1 MQALREKTFV
11 KIVALLLFL
20 LFALFSFGSF
30 LASFYMMAEGAY
42 ETANFSFY
50 ESEICYE
57 TVRSFAGEVVY
68 DYIWYEDSI
77 GRGGSESFL
86 SRQKYIPTNTNF
98 LFEIFDAE
106 GNKLVGN
113 YDGQSYGAK
122 ESFRFG
128 STFYYLNEE
137 QEDYRIDAYVRTPL
151 LVDDYFQSASEF
163 FYFLYDGREAWMP
176 LAIIS
181 AVFAIIVYVFILY
194 AAGHKRGEAGIHLRW
209 ADRCPHD
216 LYLVICIFLFCIPL
230 FVPASIFDTSP
241 DLQSVVFWLPLG
253 IVCIALCGLIF
264 LEFSISTAIRV
275 KAGAWWRNTIV
286 YHILHWLWR
295 GFCAIGR
302 GVRYICRSL
311 PLTWRT
317 VLVFLAFCL
326 INLILF
332 TIMFNSYDMGFY
344 LLLWFAFIVLCLVA
358 LVGGAMQLKSLWYGG
373 RKLAEGE
380 LDYKIDTSKM
390 IWDFKKHGDNLNRIG
405 EGMSKA
411 VEERIKSE
419 RLKTELITNVSHDIK
434 TPLTSIINYVDLLK
448 KEDVGNENAR
458 EYIQVLERQSAR
470 LKKLIEDLVEAS
482 KASTGNISFNPEPT
496 DVVELLNQ
504 AVGEYENRFREN
516 DLEPIVHT
524 PPMPV
529 KILADGRLLW
539 RVFDN
544 LLNNICKYSQPRT
557 RVYLDIR
564 ETDANVI
571 ITMRNISKEILN
583 VSPDELIERFVR
595 GDSSRS
601 TEGSGLGLSIAQ
613 SLTELQNGK
622 FDLYLDGD
630 LFKVSLIFER
640 MPTAFL

>member
-11 KIVALLLFL
+11 KIVAILLFL

-30 LASFYMMAEGAY
+30 LASFYMMSEGAY

-57 TVRSFAGEVVY
+57 TIRSFAGEAVY
-68 DYIWYEDSI
+68 DYVWYEDSA
-77 GRGGSESFL
+77 GEGKASGFL
-86 SRQKYIPTNTNF
+86 TRQKYIPANTNF

-113 YDGQSYGAK
+113 YDGQNYGVK
-122 ESFRFG
+122 ESFRF
-128 STFYYLNEE
+128 SSVFYYLSEE
-137 QEDYRIDAYVRTPL
+137 QQDYRIDAYVRSPL
-151 LVDDYFQSASEF
+151 LVDDYFQSASDF
-163 FYFLYDGREAWMP
+163 FYFLYAACDAWMP

-181 AVFAIIVYVFILY
+181 AVLAIIIYFFLLY
-194 AAGHKRGEAGIHLRW
+194 AAGHKRGEAGIHIRW
-209 ADRCPHD
+209 VDRCPYD
-216 LYLVICIFLFCIPL
+216 LYLAICIFLFCMPVIIITN
-230 FVPASIFDTSP
+230 FFDAPA
-241 DLQSVVFWLPLG
+241 DLQTLAFLLPLG
-253 IVCIALCGLIF
+253 IVCLAFCGLIF
-264 LEFSISTAIRV
+264 LECSISTAIRV
-275 KAGAWWRNTIV
+275 KAGTWWSNTII
-286 YHILHWLWR
+286 YRILHWLWR

-302 GVRYICRSL
+302 GIRYICRNL

-317 VLVFLAFCL
+317 VVVFLAFCV
-326 INLILF
+326 INLVLF
-332 TIMFNSYDMGFY
+332 TIMFNSYDSGFY
-344 LLLWFAFIVLCLVA
+344 LLLWFAFIVLCLIGV
-358 LVGGAMQLKSLWYGG
+358 VGGAMQLKSLWYGG

-390 IWDFKKHGDNLNRIG
+390 IWDLKKHGDNLNRIG

-411 VEERIKSE
+411 VEERIRSE

-448 KEDVGNENAR
+448 KEEIGNENAQ
-458 EYIQVLERQSAR
+458 EYIHVLERQSAR

-504 AVGEYENRFREN
+504 AVGEYENRFSEN
-516 DLEPIVHT
+516 NLEPIVHT
-524 PPMPV
+524 PPTSV

-564 ETDANVI
+564 ETDTNVI

-640 MPTAFL
+640 MPQAFF